1 MEARPMSKKK
11 EKAPEV
17 AVEAEVPADPTVNR
31 FDLEQKFLNTW
42 HITDDVRL
50 LASRHASLADW
61 EALAKLYDIR
71 FDDTFTYFEQMIR
84 ERKIQ

>member
-1 MEARPMSKKK
+1 MSKKK
-11 EKAPEV
+11 AAQEPVSVPV
-17 AVEAEVPADPTVNR
+17 AEQPSTVNR
-31 FDLEQKFLNTW
+31 FDFEQKFLNTW

-50 LASRHASLADW
+50 LSSRQASPADW

>member
-1 MEARPMSKKK
+1 MGKKK
-11 EKAPEV
+11 AAEHKLAAEPLAEPV
-17 AVEAEVPADPTVNR
+17 AEQPSTVNR
-31 FDLEQKFLNTW
+31 FDFEQKFLNTW

-50 LASRHASLADW
+50 LSSRQASPADW

>member
-1 MEARPMSKKK
+1 MGKKK
-11 EKAPEV
+11 AAEHELAEPV
-17 AVEAEVPADPTVNR
+17 AEQTSTVNR
-31 FDLEQKFLNTW
+31 FDFEQKFLNTW

-50 LASRHASLADW
+50 LSSRQASPADW

>member
-1 MEARPMSKKK
+1 MGKKK
-11 EKAPEV
+11 AAEHNLAAEPV
-17 AVEAEVPADPTVNR
+17 AEQPSTVNR
-31 FDLEQKFLNTW
+31 FDFEQKFLNTW

-50 LASRHASLADW
+50 
-61 EALAKLYDIR
+61 LYDIR

>member
-1 MEARPMSKKK
+1 MSKKK
-11 EKAPEV
+11 AAQEPV
-17 AVEAEVPADPTVNR
+17 SVPVVEQPSTVNR
-31 FDLEQKFLNTW
+31 FDFEQKFLNTW

-50 LASRHASLADW
+50 LSSRQASPADW

>member
-1 MEARPMSKKK
+1 MSKKK
-11 EKAPEV
+11 AAQEPV
-17 AVEAEVPADPTVNR
+17 SVPVVEQPSTVNR

-50 LASRHASLADW
+50 LASRQASPADW

>member
-1 MEARPMSKKK
+1 
-11 EKAPEV
+11 V
-17 AVEAEVPADPTVNR
+17 AEQPSTVNR
-31 FDLEQKFLNTW
+31 FDFEQKFLNTW

-50 LASRHASLADW
+50 LSSRQASPADW

>member
-1 MEARPMSKKK
+1 MGKKK
-11 EKAPEV
+11 AAEHKLAAEPV
-17 AVEAEVPADPTVNR
+17 AEQPSTVNR
-31 FDLEQKFLNTW
+31 FDFEQKFLNTW

-50 LASRHASLADW
+50 LSSRHASPADW

>member
-1 MEARPMSKKK
+1 MGKKK
-11 EKAPEV
+11 AAEHNLAAEPV
-17 AVEAEVPADPTVNR
+17 AEQPSTVNR
-31 FDLEQKFLNTW
+31 FDFEQKFLNTW

-50 LASRHASLADW
+50 LSSRQASPADW